1 MLATSAQI
9 RENCEFAKIQTCENK
24 VFYSITNHT
33 TNITLQ
39 VHVDDSNINPKFKWV
54 NNGEEEP
61 EKFKKIGEDT
71 DDKAIED
78 EVKYIRTCQYY
89 TCTRKIQEY

>member
-1 MLATSAQI
+1 M
-9 RENCEFAKIQTCENK
+9 
-24 VFYSITNHT
+24 
-33 TNITLQ
+33 
-39 VHVDDSNINPKFKWV
+39 HVDDSNINPKFKWV

-78 EVKYIRTCQYY
+78 EVNKKINRFIRLFIFLAWIKSRTHYPAH
-89 TCTRKIQEY
+89 RSKFKVKL